1 MPGEKKISS
10 SPFPTCSNFCFL
22 LHPSLLKW
30 FPVTNCSNCQNQ
42 TLRPGTPQAEAASS
56 LPASTRHCAAPGRQL
71 HSPSPQTSSAA
82 HRSPPP
88 SSSASGPSSG
98 FPEHHPWYSHVLQHI
113 LQAWED
119 ENLPFYSSEGCGC
132 LFVLISHFSISP
144 ILRPF
149 VQGVG
154 SLL

>member
-10 SPFPTCSNFCFL
+10 SPFPTPSNFCFR

-30 FPVTNCSNCQNQ
+30 FPVTNRSNCQNQ
-42 TLRPGTPQAEAASS
+42 TLRPGTPQAETASS
-56 LPASTRHCAAPGRQL
+56 LPAVTLNWPGPTDL
-71 HSPSPQTSSAA
+71 CGH

-88 SSSASGPSSG
+88 SSGASRLSSG
-98 FPEHHPWYSHVLQHI
+98 FPGQHPWYSRFIVYFRLGKTNPLHFI
-113 LQAWED
+113 A
-119 ENLPFYSSEGCGC
+119 FIGC
-132 LFVLISHFSISP
+132 LLGLISHFSVSP

-149 VQGVG
+149 AHGVG